1 MTTPTPDLRP
11 DAPSPGTR
19 RVPEKPALEGLED
32 RWIERWRSEGTYEFV
47 RPETRSEVYSIDT
60 PPPTVSG
67 SLHVGH
73 VFSYAHTDLIAR
85 YQRMRGK
92 HVFYPIGWDDNG
104 LPTERRVQNYYGV
117 RCDPTIPYDPAFVP
131 PDQPDPKWQLPI
143 SRPNF
148 VELCHQLTHID
159 EKAFEDL
166 WRRVGLSVNW
176 DDLYT
181 TISDESVRVSQ
192 LAFLRNL
199 ARDEAYLAEAP
210 TMWDVTFQTAVAQAE
225 LEARDY
231 PGHYHRVAFHAASG
245 PVYVETTRPE
255 LIAAC
260 VALIAHPN
268 DKRHAALVGQTVTS
282 PVFGVELPVLTHEA
296 AEPDKG
302 TGLVMCCTFGDL
314 TDVAWW
320 RELQLPARVIIG
332 RDGRITTERPDWIVS
347 DADWAEIAGKTTFG
361 AREAM
366 VALLRAEGDLD
377 GDPTP
382 TMRKASFYEKGD
394 KPLEIVS
401 TRQWYIRNGGRDPEL
416 DAAAHEAPLRQLG
429 RRPER

>member
-1 MTTPTPDLRP
+1 MTTLTPDLRP
-11 DAPSPGTR
+11 DAPNPATR

-32 RWIERWRSEGTYEFV
+32 RWIERWRSERTYAFV
-47 RPETRSEVYSIDT
+47 RPENRADVYSIDT

-73 VFSYAHTDLIAR
+73 VFSFTHTDLIAR

-131 PDQPDPKWQLPI
+131 PERPDPKRQVPI
-143 SRPNF
+143 GRPNF

-210 TMWDVTFQTAVAQAE
+210 TMWYVTFQTAVAQAE

-231 PGHYHRVAFHAASG
+231 PGHYHRVAFHSAAG
-245 PVYVETTRPE
+245 PAYVETTRPE

-260 VALIAHPN
+260 VALIAHP
-268 DKRHAALVGQTVTS
+268 DDERYAALVGQTVTS
-282 PVFGVELPVLTHEA
+282 PVFGVELPVVTHEA

-314 TDVAWW
+314 TDVTWW
-320 RELQLPARVIIG
+320 RELQMPARVIIG
-332 RDGRITTERPDWIVS
+332 RDGRIISERPDWIAS
-347 DADWAEIAGKTTFG
+347 DAAWAEIAGKTTYG

-366 VALLRAEGDLD
+366 VAMLRVAGDLD
-377 GDPTP
+377 GEPTNYK
-382 TMRKASFYEKGD
+382 RKDTY
-394 KPLEIVS
+394 
-401 TRQWYIRNGGRDPEL
+401 
-416 DAAAHEAPLRQLG
+416 
-429 RRPER
+429 